1 MDDLKFKKLSL
12 EENNN
17 ILYIRINRNYIWINN
32 FFTKVVDEMLT
43 PHDLGNL
50 VKEVVNGKD
59 CKGRYSE
66 VHIDIIVKNEEGLGG
81 DACIDYFDS
90 VLPDEMPC
98 LIFKEGVDVKY
109 VYYVD
114 DE

>member
-1 MDDLKFKKLSL
+1 MDDLKLKKLSL
-12 EENNN
+12 EDNNE
-17 ILYIRINRNYIWINN
+17 ILHIRITRNYIWINN

-43 PHDLGNL
+43 HDLGNL
-50 VKEVVNGKD
+50 IKEVVNDKD
-59 CKGRYSE
+59 YYRRYSE

-90 VLPDEMPC
+90 LLPDEMPAK
-98 LIFKEGVDVKY
+98 IFKEGVDVKY

>member
-1 MDDLKFKKLSL
+1 MRKHKYMERYKSMLNKKYGKFP
-12 EENNN
+12 EELRIQKPN
-17 ILYIRINRNYIWINN
+17 IYPIIEIDII
-32 FFTKVVDEMLT
+32 
-43 PHDLGNL
+43 
-50 VKEVVNGKD
+50 KEVVNDKD
-59 CKGRYSE
+59 YYRRYSE

>member
-1 MDDLKFKKLSL
+1 MDDLKLKKLSL
-12 EENNN
+12 EDNNE
-17 ILYIRINRNYIWINN
+17 ILHIRITRNYIWINN

-50 VKEVVNGKD
+50 IKEVVNDKD
-59 CKGRYSE
+59 YYRRYSE